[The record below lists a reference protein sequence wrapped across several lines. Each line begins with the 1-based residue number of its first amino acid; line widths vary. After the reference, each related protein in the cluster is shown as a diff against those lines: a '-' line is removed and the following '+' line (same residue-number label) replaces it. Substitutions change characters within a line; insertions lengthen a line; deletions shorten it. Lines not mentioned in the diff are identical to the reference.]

1 MADQPSRRHAAATGV
16 QHAAPPAGA
25 QPEPQPEPQPE
36 AAVRDLSVGMKR
48 GPQPRGAGRIPNKK
62 ARKERDDGQ
71 LAELSRWFL
80 DNQAGIAFN
89 LLALLFLTHA
99 FIPRARSSTAKFF
112 QLSQLNPR
120 TGKYAA
126 GAGDLCFMAFCVV
139 LFTGLRAGVMDH
151 VLAPLARRSG
161 VAKTKDV
168 TRFAEQAWIAIYCSV
183 FWPLGM
189 LIYCNSPYFLNM
201 SELWTNWP
209 DREIDGLIK
218 VYMLAQLAFWMQ
230 QVVVVHIEERR
241 KDHWQMLTHHFVT
254 IALIGASYAYH
265 QTKVGNLIMV
275 LMDVVELL
283 LAVAKCLKYLGYTTI
298 CDILF
303 GVFLVSWFLAR
314 HVFYLMT
321 CWSIYTD
328 LPRIIAPACYRGTM
342 DDIEGP
348 LPVPEGWSR
357 VLEPFYDP
365 KGTVC
370 FDDSITYSFLF
381 CLLFLQV
388 LTIMWFTMI
397 LQVAARVLKGSKAED
412 LRSDDESEEESEKDD
427 LDDDEGQPFTEEVG
441 AEDMD
446 LKAWEQRRDA
456 QRAAASTS
464 GVSLPGHSERKK
476 LLNRIGCD
484 KQIS

>member
-1 MADQPSRRHAAATGV
+1 MADQPSRPNAAATGV
-16 QHAAPPAGA
+16 EPEAHPA
-25 QPEPQPEPQPE
+25 QPRPQEVV
-36 AAVRDLSVGMKR
+36 VRDLGVDMNGG
-48 GPQPRGAGRIPNKK
+48 GPPQRGANNTPNPVAGRVNKK
-62 ARKERDDGQ
+62 AKKQRDDGQ

-99 FIPRARSSTAKFF
+99 CIPRARPSTAKFF
-112 QLSQLNPR
+112 QLSRLNPR
-120 TGKYAA
+120 TGKYATST
-126 GAGDLCFMAFCVV
+126 DDFCFMAFCFV

-151 VLAPLARRSG
+151 VLAPLARRRG
-161 VAKTKDV
+161 VAKKKAV
-168 TRFAEQAWIAIYCSV
+168 TRFAEQAWIVIYCSV

-189 LIYCNSPYFLNM
+189 FIYCNSPYFLNM

-209 DREIDGLIK
+209 DRELDGLMK
-218 VYMLAQLAFWMQ
+218 FYVLAQLAFWIQ
-230 QVVVVHIEERR
+230 QVVVVHIEKRR
-241 KDHWQMLTHHFVT
+241 KDHWQMLTHHFIT
-254 IALIGASYAYH
+254 IALISASYAYH

-283 LAVAKCLKYLGYTTI
+283 LPVAKCLKYLGGTTI
-298 CDILF
+298 CDVLF
-303 GVFLVSWFLAR
+303 GVFLVTWFIAR

-342 DDIEGP
+342 DDIKEP
-348 LPVPEGWSR
+348 LPVPDGWSH

-365 KGTVC
+365 KGMVC
-370 FDDSITYSFLF
+370 FDGRITYLFLS
-381 CLLFLQV
+381 CLLFLQL
-388 LTIMWFTMI
+388 LTIMWFAMI
-397 LQVAARVLKGSKAED
+397 LQVAARVLKGSEAED
-412 LRSDDESEEESEKDD
+412 LRSDDESEE
-427 LDDDEGQPFTEEVG
+427 DDEEDMEDDEARPFTEEVS